1 MIPARFAF
9 LHGGAQGSWVW
20 DSVIAQLERAGHRCL
35 ALDVP
40 GCGTKRGRDTGGI
53 AFPDIV
59 DELLGDI
66 DAAGLSDVILVG
78 HSQAG
83 TVVPKMAEARPGL
96 FRQLVYL
103 SCSLPLPG
111 QTIIEMIGTSLHG
124 QNPDEVGWPLD
135 PAESRD
141 ADRWEVMFCSDMDEA
156 TIAHF
161 RANSSGHQ
169 WPMSSYAWRDWAYP
183 AAAAPSTYILCERDQ
198 ALPPDWQEIFAERLH
213 CSRTNRMD
221 CDHQAMLTRP
231 GELAGALSEIAGNC
245 P

>member
-1 MIPARFAF
+1 MKFAF

-20 DSVIAQLERAGHRCL
+20 ESVIAKLADAGAQCL

-40 GCGTKRGRDTGGI
+40 GCGVKRDRDTSGI
-53 AFPDIV
+53 AFPEIV
-59 DELLGDI
+59 AELVDDMEI
-66 DAAGLSDVILVG
+66 AGFSGAILVG
-78 HSQAG
+78 HSQGG
-83 TVVPKMAEARPGL
+83 TVLPKMAEARSGL
-96 FRQLVYL
+96 ASQLVYL

-141 ADRWEVMFCSDMDEA
+141 ADRWEAMFCSDMDEA

-169 WPMSSYAWRDWAYP
+169 WPSNSYEWRDWEYP
-183 AAAAPSTYILCERDQ
+183 EAAAPSTYILCERDQ
-198 ALPPDWQEIFAERLH
+198 ALPPDWQETFAERLH
-213 CSRTNRMD
+213 CARTIRMD

-231 GELAGALSEIAGNC
+231 EELAEVLLTIAADV

>member
-1 MIPARFAF
+1 MSAANFAF
-9 LHGGAQGSWVW
+9 IHGGAQGSWVW
-20 DSVIAQLERAGHRCL
+20 DSVIARLESEGHGCL

-40 GCGTKRGRDTGGI
+40 GCGVKRERDTSDI

-59 DELLGDI
+59 SELVADM
-66 DAAGLSDVILVG
+66 DRAGFAGAILVG

-83 TVVPKMAEARPGL
+83 TVLPKMAEAQPGL
-96 FRQLVYL
+96 ASQLVYL
-103 SCSLPLPG
+103 SCSLPLPE

-124 QNPDEVGWPLD
+124 QNPDQVGWPLD

-141 ADRWEVMFCSDMDEA
+141 ADRWEVMFCSDMDAE

-169 WPMSSYAWRDWAYP
+169 WPASSYDWCNWDYQ

-198 ALPPDWQEIFAERLH
+198 ALPAEWQEKFAARLH
-213 CSRTNRMD
+213 CERMVRMD

-231 GELAGALSEIAGNC
+231 QELAETLLALT
-245 P
+245 